1 MQTAF
6 FLIVAGG
13 LVGALPENSVL
24 KQIIEQGVPVG
35 NDGEV
40 KLSSPTVP
48 DGLDGKAQQE
58 ILARIAAPSRRVAD
72 LTRKSVV
79 SPFVLKLGDVPT
91 SDARRPFRTIDL
103 WFIAYGRLEL
113 FGQQDFLQ
121 RLVETAESS
130 KKGRLPFI
138 KGILNREEMKQLDL
152 LVEDEPD
159 RLQRFFYS
167 TFGLFDRVLVS
178 ATRRVVVTRQ
188 PESVIVAAIIDPRF
202 TKSAT
207 HPNHWRAVDRDER
220 GEPKLG
226 PPQAYESAG
235 LYAKITRLKEPP
247 GALFIEYHHAFCEP
261 EAWFK
266 GTALLRSKL
275 PMVVQDA
282 VRKLRR
288 RLAEAEMPAQE

>member
-6 FLIVAGG
+6 LLIVAGG
-13 LVGALPENSVL
+13 LLGASPENSVL
-24 KQIIEQGVPVG
+24 KQLIAQGVPVG
-35 NDGEV
+35 NGAHV
-40 KLSSPTVP
+40 KLPPPTMS
-48 DGLDGKAQQE
+48 DGLDGAAQQE
-58 ILARIAAPSRRVAD
+58 ILARIASPDRRVAD
-72 LTRKSVV
+72 LTRNSVV
-79 SPFVLKLGDVPT
+79 SKFVLKLGDIAT
-91 SDARRPFRTIDL
+91 TDEKRLFRTIDL

-113 FGQQDFLQ
+113 FSQQDFLQ

-130 KKGRLPFI
+130 KEGRLPFI
-138 KGILNREEMKQLDL
+138 KGILNREEMKQLNL

-159 RLQRFFYS
+159 RLQRFFFS

-178 ATRRVVVTRQ
+178 ATRRVVITRQ
-188 PESVIVAAIIDPRF
+188 PDSVIVAAIIDPRF

-207 HPNHWRAVDRDER
+207 HPNQWRPVDRDER

-226 PPQAYESAG
+226 PPQEYESAG
-235 LYAKITRLKEPP
+235 LYAKVTRMKDPA

-275 PMVVQDA
+275 PTVVQGA
-282 VRKLRR
+282 VRKLRQ
-288 RLAEAEMPAQE
+288 RLREAETPADK

>member
-1 MQTAF
+1 
-6 FLIVAGG
+6 
-13 LVGALPENSVL
+13 
-24 KQIIEQGVPVG
+24 
-35 NDGEV
+35 
-40 KLSSPTVP
+40 
-48 DGLDGKAQQE
+48 
-58 ILARIAAPSRRVAD
+58 VAD

-91 SDARRPFRTIDL
+91 SDAQRPFRTIDL

-113 FGQQDFLQ
+113 FSQQDFLQ

-138 KGILNREEMKQLDL
+138 KGILNREEMKQLNL

-226 PPQAYESAG
+226 PPHAYESAG
-235 LYAKITRLKEPP
+235 LYAKITRLKEPA

-288 RLAEAEMPAQE
+288 RLAEAEMPAER

>member
-1 MQTAF
+1 MQTAILF
-6 FLIVAGG
+6 VVAGSILG
-13 LVGALPENSVL
+13 GSPENSVL
-24 KQIIEQGVPVG
+24 KQLIEQGVPVG
-35 NDGEV
+35 NGDHV
-40 KLSSPTVP
+40 KLPAPTMS
-48 DGLDGKAQQE
+48 DGLDGTAQQE
-58 ILARIAAPSRRVAD
+58 ILARIAAPNRRAAD
-72 LTRKSVV
+72 LTYKSPVAK
-79 SPFVLKLGDVPT
+79 FVLKLGDLPT
-91 SDARRPFRTIDL
+91 SDERRPFRTIDL

-130 KKGRLPFI
+130 KQGRLPFV

-152 LVEDEPD
+152 LAEDEPD
-159 RLQRFFYS
+159 RLQRFFFS

-178 ATRRVVVTRQ
+178 ATRRVVITRQ

-202 TKSAT
+202 TKSPT
-207 HPNHWRAVDRDER
+207 HPNHWRAVDRGER

-226 PPQAYESAG
+226 PPQEYESAG
-235 LYAKITRLKEPP
+235 LYAKVTRMKDPA

-288 RLAEAEMPAQE
+288 RLAEAEKPGEQ